1 MFTPTADSS
10 RSFLVHHSF
19 IFVLVIVNNNWI
31 RGLFSKEIVVLS
43 P

>member
-19 IFVLVIVNNNWI
+19 IFVLVNVKKKKKKKQLDK
-31 RGLFSKEIVVLS
+31 GVSF
-43 P
+43 